1 MKRSVM
7 CLALFTFTLGAPAFA
22 AVDSDFPEAVDKPVV
37 IQLAGVWNSFD
48 TQARLDVSRG
58 GLVSVGTSL
67 DLEALFGVP
76 TTQVDFRG
84 DGSWRI
90 SKRNYI
96 DFGYSALNRSGSRAL
111 EGDIV
116 WNGYTYKAG
125 VTVDGKFNNSYGY
138 VGWHYDIFRAD
149 NVKIWAGLSIA
160 YERFETGLNGQAQ
173 ITNPDGTITKGA
185 VINDFSIGLPAPL
198 IGIGM
203 SGAISSHWTFDSYT
217 RAIGFSSQD
226 IAGSILEAGLSFGW
240 YPTKNFGVV
249 GGGDVNRIALRKYKN
264 DTQTVSAAYTYVG
277 PRLGLVIGI

>member
-125 VTVDGKFNNSYGY
+125 VTVDGKFNNYLR
-138 VGWHYDIFRAD
+138 VRR
-149 NVKIWAGLSIA
+149 L
-160 YERFETGLNGQAQ
+160 
-173 ITNPDGTITKGA
+173 
-185 VINDFSIGLPAPL
+185 
-198 IGIGM
+198 
-203 SGAISSHWTFDSYT
+203 
-217 RAIGFSSQD
+217 
-226 IAGSILEAGLSFGW
+226 
-240 YPTKNFGVV
+240 
-249 GGGDVNRIALRKYKN
+249 ALRHLPGGQRQDLGGPLDRVRALRDRPQRPGTDHESRRDDHEGRRPQRLQRGTPGAAHRDRNVRGDLEPLDVRLLHPRDRLQLGGHRRKHPRGRALVRL
-264 DTQTVSAAYTYVG
+264 VSDEATSASWPGETSTG
-277 PRLGLVIGI
+277 SR